1 MALVCFVFVLY
12 SVTLTRLP
20 LLSLLVAGAIR
31 SEPPGQLP
39 LRIFGFS
46 HLRKQREVH
55 VCTNWNTKRKRWQAQ
70 RGSRALCSSPWGVVI
85 SMLLLC
91 LGMTGFMWGAV
102 GSLRNKTKQ
111 KSHWALWSQERRWRR
126 EGVFCS
132 CLVAHAYQSSATL
145 IKLSCLCCK
154 SLGDSNQRR
163 LLTLR
168 LQAKT
173 PSELDYISLAFSW
186 DVNKFWFAFT
196 VVRHAGAYCKSS
208 LRLLLESD
216 TLQGNVLKCW
226 T

>member
-1 MALVCFVFVLY
+1 MALVCFVFVSY

-20 LLSLLVAGAIR
+20 LLSLLVVGAIR

-55 VCTNWNTKRKRWQAQ
+55 VCTQTEMQ
-70 RGSRALCSSPWGVVI
+70 RGKGGKHKGAAEHCVQALEVSLFQCCFFVLVWQVSCEG
-85 SMLLLC
+85 LLVHC
-91 LGMTGFMWGAV
+91 E
-102 GSLRNKTKQ
+102 TKQ
-111 KSHWALWSQERRWRR
+111 KKSHWALWSQERRWRR

-154 SLGDSNQRR
+154 SLWDSNQRR

-196 VVRHAGAYCKSS
+196 VVRHAGSYCKSS